1 MQHILFANMT
11 SHVGQITNKKS
22 HLASKVEMTHH
33 LKMTKKVSFYNTNET
48 LFLGSKFKCSQF
60 LKMRLLGAFSNTF

>member
-22 HLASKVEMTHH
+22 HLASKVEMTHR
-33 LKMTKKVSFYNTNET
+33 LKMTKKISFYNTSKT
-48 LFLGSKFKCSQF
+48 LFFRFKIEIFTNIHCIRKYS
-60 LKMRLLGAFSNTF
+60 

>member
-33 LKMTKKVSFYNTNET
+33 LKMAKKVSFYNTNET
-48 LFLGSKFKCSQF
+48 LFLGSSKFK
-60 LKMRLLGAFSNTF
+60 

>member
-22 HLASKVEMTHH
+22 HLASKVEMTHR
-33 LKMTKKVSFYNTNET
+33 LKMTKKILILQHERNVVFQVQN
-48 LFLGSKFKCSQF
+48 
-60 LKMRLLGAFSNTF
+60 

>member
-22 HLASKVEMTHH
+22 HLASKVEMTHC
-33 LKMTKKVSFYNTNET
+33 LKMTKKVSLYNTNET
-48 LFLGSKFKCSQF
+48 LYLGSKFKYSQIF
-60 LKMRLLGAFSNTF
+60 